1 MNDHPFGAWS
11 LLPPLVAIVLA
22 ITTRRVVLSLLVG
35 VAIGS
40 ILVVDGDLPLAL
52 FDLCKTRL
60 WASLIEEDHLRVIAF
75 TLLLGAMIGV
85 IYRCGGMHG
94 IVDRL
99 SRWANNRQHG
109 QLITWALGLVVFFDD
124 YANTLLLGTTMRPL
138 ADRLKISREKLAYIV
153 DSTAAPVA
161 GLALISTW
169 VATEISYIKT
179 GFAAI
184 GVTDVNGMGLFI
196 DSIPYRFY
204 VLWALL
210 LVVLVAWL
218 RRDFGPMLAAER
230 RAIQEETP
238 ANNELSATDNEMLI
252 DDDTPHRA
260 RNALLPV
267 LFVLGVTVALL
278 LITGRAKVDDEA
290 SVATWFTEGN
300 AYVSLV
306 YGSLAGLL
314 IVALLSRLQGILS
327 FEQIGQAAL
336 SGAIRVAP
344 ALAILWLAWSLADV
358 TGKINNLDEPTSL
371 GTAKYLASLV
381 EGQVSVA
388 WMPTVVFL
396 LASVVAFCTGTSWGT
411 MGILMPLAIS
421 STHGLLAADGA
432 AVDINDP
439 LLIAT
444 IGSVLAGAIFGD
456 HCSPISDTTVL
467 SSRASGCD
475 HIAHVRTQLPYAL
488 LAAAI
493 AVVFG
498 TIPVGF
504 GISVWPMLALSIV
517 ALVASVV
524 ILGKRAED

>member
-1 MNDHPFGAWS
+1 
-11 LLPPLVAIVLA
+11 
-22 ITTRRVVLSLLVG
+22 
-35 VAIGS
+35 
-40 ILVVDGDLPLAL
+40 
-52 FDLCKTRL
+52 
-60 WASLIEEDHLRVIAF
+60 
-75 TLLLGAMIGV
+75 
-85 IYRCGGMHG
+85 
-94 IVDRL
+94 
-99 SRWANNRQHG
+99 
-109 QLITWALGLVVFFDD
+109 
-124 YANTLLLGTTMRPL
+124 
-138 ADRLKISREKLAYIV
+138 
-153 DSTAAPVA
+153 
-161 GLALISTW
+161 
-169 VATEISYIKT
+169 
-179 GFAAI
+179 
-184 GVTDVNGMGLFI
+184 
-196 DSIPYRFY
+196 
-204 VLWALL
+204 
-210 LVVLVAWL
+210 
-218 RRDFGPMLAAER
+218 
-230 RAIQEETP
+230 
-238 ANNELSATDNEMLI
+238 
-252 DDDTPHRA
+252 
-260 RNALLPV
+260 
-267 LFVLGVTVALL
+267 L